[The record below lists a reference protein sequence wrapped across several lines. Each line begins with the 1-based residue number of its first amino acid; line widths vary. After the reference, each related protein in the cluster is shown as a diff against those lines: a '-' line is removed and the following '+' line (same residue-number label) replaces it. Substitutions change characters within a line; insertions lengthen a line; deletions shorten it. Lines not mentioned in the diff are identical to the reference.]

1 MIITPCCRQL
11 FPWAEQFSIQTPS
24 LIFLSPLSALHKA
37 FSLCI
42 FVSWSSSTKSYS
54 GIRKNC
60 NHLVHC
66 QWYPFAPCWTCPQQW
81 GHIVSLLPDPLP
93 RTWLTHWASCQG
105 RSWWRKCFSRLVTW
119 PPSNPIPWLHFRERL
134 KTSRPHF
141 WILTEGVLW
150 DNEIST

>member
-1 MIITPCCRQL
+1 MLQ
-11 FPWAEQFSIQTPS
+11 A
-24 LIFLSPLSALHKA
+24 A
-37 FSLCI
+37 FSLSRAVQYPNTFIDI
-42 FVSWSSSTKSYS
+42 FVSIVRPPQSFFLMHFCILILLNQILFWSQ
-54 GIRKNC
+54 GNC

>member
-1 MIITPCCRQL
+1 MLQAAL
-11 FPWAEQFSIQTPS
+11 S
-24 LIFLSPLSALHKA
+24 LSRAVQYPNTFID
-37 FSLCI
+37 I
-42 FVSWSSSTKSYS
+42 FVSIVCPPQSFFLMHFCILILLNQILFWNQ
-54 GIRKNC
+54 GNC

>member
-1 MIITPCCRQL
+1 MLQ
-11 FPWAEQFSIQTPS
+11 A
-24 LIFLSPLSALHKA
+24 A
-37 FSLCI
+37 FSLNRAVQYPNTFIDI
-42 FVSWSSSTKSYS
+42 FVSIVCPPQSFFLMHFCILILLNQILFWNQE
-54 GIRKNC
+54 NC

-119 PPSNPIPWLHFRERL
+119 PPSNPISWLHFRERL